1 MTLAAPP
8 LQDAIGVDLQPW
20 REGVKEEHIEQ
31 LYCGLGEASLHIQ
44 VPSFSQSL
52 AAVDLP
58 NHIELH
64 TPSS

>member
-31 LYCGLGEASLHIQ
+31 LYCGLGEASLRIQ
-44 VPSFSQSL
+44 VPFL
-52 AAVDLP
+52 
-58 NHIELH
+58 
-64 TPSS
+64 PSSPAAFRVSDSGILGRAAP